1 MDLIKITP
9 ERLEQSAKLVKDIRQ
24 TLDNMHKDLY
34 NQTEYI
40 ASQWTGATSQNFYQ
54 MFNEAKPKIFEV
66 NNLLDKISEEL
77 KHSAKK
83 FREVD
88 QMDYMLAKA
97 RSQNDVEYL
106 QGKVEWKE
114 GDRFGGTLE
123 GAVVE
128 AKNSVGTNGELT
140 MKALSGKVD
149 LNIPYS
155 FDAAKDDLF
164 AGNIIGGKI
173 EGSVL
178 ENEYS
183 TKVPILTPTGFEMKD
198 IKITQKFG
206 EGNFAYGVDEYTLK
220 NAAEVTTNKYEVEME
235 LFHIPEFVPFIGDKD
250 VVVKGELGLGTF
262 GYDFKLGKETGLYV
276 GDGYGLGG
284 TIKFED

>member
-1 MDLIKITP
+1 M
-9 ERLEQSAKLVKDIRQ
+9 
-24 TLDNMHKDLY
+24 
-34 NQTEYI
+34 
-40 ASQWTGATSQNFYQ
+40 
-54 MFNEAKPKIFEV
+54 
-66 NNLLDKISEEL
+66 
-77 KHSAKK
+77 
-83 FREVD
+83 
-88 QMDYMLAKA
+88 
-97 RSQNDVEYL
+97 EYL
-106 QGKVEWKE
+106 QGKAEYKE

-128 AKNSVGTNGELT
+128 AKNSVGTNGEFT

-149 LNIPYS
+149 VNIPYS

-164 AGNIIGGKI
+164 EGNIIGTKM

-235 LFHIPEFVPFIGDKD
+235 LFHIPEFVPLIGDKD
-250 VVVKGELGLGTF
+250 VVVKGELGLGTL